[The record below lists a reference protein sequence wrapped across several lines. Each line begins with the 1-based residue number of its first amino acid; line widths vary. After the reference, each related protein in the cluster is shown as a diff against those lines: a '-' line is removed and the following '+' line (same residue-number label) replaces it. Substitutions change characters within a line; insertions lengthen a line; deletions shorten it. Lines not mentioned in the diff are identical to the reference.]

1 MPAAATSSPARRLA
15 AATLVLAAATLALAA
30 RPARAE
36 RDPLRYDLKVDLALT
51 LSAAAFWG
59 GTEAFKSHLA
69 PTACRL
75 CGTNAL
81 DAGARDRLLWSS
93 PERARNISDAIAF
106 GALPAGVAAHAL
118 LSARAGGDAWKEG
131 FVDLLVI
138 AEAATLAGSLG
149 QIVKLA
155 AGRQRPF
162 VHYGNYLEANRAP
175 DPDDNLSFWS
185 GHSSLTFSLAVGAG
199 TVSALR
205 GDRHAPWVLGVGLA
219 AAAATGWLRI
229 AGDKHYLTDVLTGAA
244 VGALAGWAVPTWLHR
259 RDGAAPGPAATRV
272 AVTPLPLGIAVVF

>member
-1 MPAAATSSPARRLA
+1 MSAARRLA
-15 AATLVLAAATLALAA
+15 AAALVLLGLLRAA
-30 RPARAE
+30 PARAE
-36 RDPLRYDLKVDLALT
+36 RDPLRYDLTRDLTLT

-69 PTACRL
+69 PTTCRI

-81 DAGARDRLLWSS
+81 DAWARDRLLWSG
-93 PERARNISDAIAF
+93 PERARTASDVLAF
-106 GALPAGVAAHAL
+106 AALPAGVVAHSL
-118 LSARAGGDAWKEG
+118 LAARAGGDPAREG
-131 FVDLLVI
+131 LVDLLVI

-149 QIVKLA
+149 QVVKLA

-162 VHYGNYLEANRAP
+162 VHYGNFLEANRAP

-199 TVSALR
+199 TVASLR
-205 GDRHAPWVLGVGLA
+205 GDRSAPWVWGVGLT

-244 VGALAGWAVPTWLHR
+244 IGSLAGWAVPYLLHR
-259 RDGAAPGPAATRV
+259 REDGPPAPGAARV
-272 AVTPLPLGIAVVF
+272 AVTPLPLGVVVVF